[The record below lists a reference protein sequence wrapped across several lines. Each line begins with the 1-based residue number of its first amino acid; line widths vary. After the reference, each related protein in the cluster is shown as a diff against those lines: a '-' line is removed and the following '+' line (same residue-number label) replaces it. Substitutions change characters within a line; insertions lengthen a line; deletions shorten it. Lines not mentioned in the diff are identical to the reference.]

1 MTVTRIINALTKF
14 GERFGYPALVTLLAL
29 YLLTQGV
36 YAIQKSVDLHDGRT
50 TRLLYAICV
59 NLAETQIEMARCQE
73 VGR

>member
-1 MTVTRIINALTKF
+1 MTVNSALNAVTKF
-14 GERFGYPALVTLLAL
+14 GERFGFPAVVTLIAL

-36 YAIQKSVDLHDGRT
+36 YALQRDLATHNGQT

-59 NLAETQIEMARCQE
+59 NLAESQTEMARCQE